1 MGAAAARFG
10 STRSRSGLDVFLE
23 VEGPSDLRHGFVDR
37 CEWFAIRD
45 LVPDVEDAGLV
56 DRVLHL
62 DDFGAE
68 LFVAPFAGLLADFL
82 TDSTKKLGRLRRW
95 GIGPLAARRELHD
108 QLAVEHHPD
117 PGIHDVEANALRD
130 PKLPGLGLV
139 NFDAGVGERLLNI
152 LNPQGF
158 LPPMRGKTAFR
169 SRNLTPSIP
178 GAQIS
183 RALMLPL
190 EGFAFGALR
199 GSYD

>member
-1 MGAAAARFG
+1 MGAAGAWSG

-23 VEGPSDLRHGFVDR
+23 VEGPSDIRHGFVDR
-37 CEWFAIRD
+37 VERLAVRD
-45 LVPDVEDAGLV
+45 LMPDVQDAGLV

-68 LFVAPFAGLLADFL
+68 LFIAPFTRLLADLL
-82 TDSTKKLGRLRRW
+82 THSPEKLGRLRRW
-95 GIGPLAARRELHD
+95 GIGSLAARRELHD
-108 QLAVEHHPD
+108 QLAVQHDPN
-117 PGIHDVEANALRD
+117 PGIHDVEANALGD
-130 PKLPGLGLV
+130 PQLPGLGLV

-158 LPPMRGKTAFR
+158 LPPVRGKTAFR
-169 SRNLTPSIP
+169 SRNLTPWIP

-190 EGFAFGALR
+190 RRMPVWSAPRFV
-199 GSYD
+199 